1 MEEQLLRS
9 KVEDALQ
16 EIRPFLQSD
25 GGDISKGQQPTV
37 AALPPPSGGVGSAP
51 NSGNMPLNLN
61 NKAAVQQQLQKMKDA
76 NSKYKNLLKMA
87 KERIEKQEQELRTL
101 RGMCLCLFV
110 CSIRLY
116 TRARNSYPQ
125 KCSSSYYH

>member
-1 MEEQLLRS
+1 MAQNG
-9 KVEDALQ
+9 VE
-16 EIRPFLQSD
+16 SD

-101 RGMCLCLFV
+101 RGMSLCVCLCVPYAYTPVVETATHRHVLVDIF
-110 CSIRLY
+110 IDY
-116 TRARNSYPQ
+116 TRYFVLNFN
-125 KCSSSYYH
+125 